1 MRSAP
6 SNDSGVWFRTKR
18 YRRRFLVPR
27 SVVSLP
33 GGLALRTPEVAGLRP
48 QVVGEPSGSPEV
60 EVISSSLGVM
70 TLMDAKAFR
79 ALTAMRSLPEGRV
92 CGASRRKPL
101 HRANINF
108 ALMNLEGRGDPAP
121 TAALDAGPVEVPES
135 CLTMHAR

>member
-27 SVVSLP
+27 EGFFAV
-33 GGLALRTPEVAGLRP
+33 GTPEVAGLRP

-60 EVISSSLGVM
+60 EVISSSLGIM

-79 ALTAMRSLPEGRV
+79 ALTAMRSCHECDCPTLD
-92 CGASRRKPL
+92 
-101 HRANINF
+101 
-108 ALMNLEGRGDPAP
+108 RGLRP
-121 TAALDAGPVEVPES
+121 
-135 CLTMHAR
+135 R